1 MRMYLSSGLLTRD
14 DRFPMDLPEASNK
27 DSEVEKNDFPYS
39 MAHLGVCG
47 ASSLGDDSSH
57 LLH

>member
-1 MRMYLSSGLLTRD
+1 MRRYLSSSLLTRD
-14 DRFPMDLPEASNK
+14 DRFPMVLPEASNK
-27 DSEVEKNDFPYS
+27 DSEMEKNDFPYS

-47 ASSLGDDSSH
+47 ASSVGDDRSH

>member
-1 MRMYLSSGLLTRD
+1 
-14 DRFPMDLPEASNK
+14 MDLPEASNK
-27 DSEVEKNDFPYS
+27 DSEMEKNDFPYS